1 MRPAAGWLTRWPA
14 RARGVRCRVLVDYLG
29 SRRYVRPLFKRLKQ
43 AGVEAHTVLPLALI
57 GRERLRPDL
66 RNHRK
71 IVVVDGQ
78 VGFTGSQN
86 MINRT
91 YNRGT
96 DLVYDELVARLSG
109 PVALQ
114 LDAAFISDWFSET
127 GELLDVAEG
136 TPRSEAPQQT
146 DGVLAQALPSG
157 SAYDT
162 ENNLEL
168 FVSLLYA
175 AASSAVI
182 ITPYFVPEESLLLAI
197 TSAARRGVDVR
208 LVVSGEADQFLVSRA
223 QRSYYEELLDAGVRI
238 FLYPPPTLLHTKTMH
253 IDDDIVVVGT
263 SNMDIRSFQLN
274 LELSMVFYNRGVSS
288 ALAEI
293 ERGYL
298 ARCAEVDLAT
308 WRRRSLLSRLV
319 QNTARLVS
327 EVL

>member
-1 MRPAAGWLTRWPA
+1 
-14 RARGVRCRVLVDYLG
+14 
-29 SRRYVRPLFKRLKQ
+29 
-43 AGVEAHTVLPLALI
+43 
-57 GRERLRPDL
+57 
-66 RNHRK
+66 
-71 IVVVDGQ
+71 
-78 VGFTGSQN
+78 
-86 MINRT
+86 
-91 YNRGT
+91 
-96 DLVYDELVARLSG
+96 VARLSG

-136 TPRSEAPQQT
+136 TPRGEAPQQT

-175 AASSAVI
+175 AASSAVL

-208 LVVSGEADQFLVSRA
+208 LIVSGEADQFFVSRA